1 MITLWNSLQHDG
13 MDATS
18 LEAVE
23 GQLEKHLE
31 EIDDTLRAAKEEDTT
46 ADLGSQ

>member
-1 MITLWNSLQHDG
+1 MITLWNSLRHDG

-31 EIDDTLRAAKEEDTT
+31 EIDTLRAAKEEDTT
-46 ADLGSQ
+46 TDLGSQ